1 MKNSKS
7 PHRPP
12 EISPESFSFPQKN
25 PQGNIISRQICRK
38 FRVSEPT
45 VTMHRN
51 AITAHTLRKQYNP
64 TGQVTFFRTIYP
76 REKIPTISPQHI
88 FRTQKNTPRPIRHK
102 QYAPDNKTTRNT
114 QEAPAPHGPGA
125 SPCFYVSEYCFM
137 PAKSNPGNPST
148 TNLPPHPAEA
158 AHAQDPAPP
167 LHPHHEKPSQ
177 WRPGTPST
185 RLESPHVRRG
195 PGC

>member
-45 VTMHRN
+45 NHMHGN
-51 AITAHTLRKQYNP
+51 TITAHMLRKQYKP
-64 TGQVTFFRTIYP
+64 TGQVTFFRTIH
-76 REKIPTISPQHI
+76 E
-88 FRTQKNTPRPIRHK
+88 KNTGSISATHFQNTKIRPG
-102 QYAPDNKTTRNT
+102 QYTPDNKTTRNT
-114 QEAPAPHGPGA
+114 HKRLRYHAAPEPP
-125 SPCFYVSEYCFM
+125 PCFYVGEYCFM
-137 PAKSNPGNPST
+137 PAFTPAKSDPGNPST
-148 TNLPPHPAEA
+148 TNPPPHPAEA

-167 LHPHHEKPSQ
+167 LHPHREKPS
-177 WRPGTPST
+177 R
-185 RLESPHVRRG
+185 
-195 PGC
+195 